1 MKSLCL
7 GIVQDNRVAFGW
19 GMLHFMERILGITNG
34 LIRSE
39 LYANKL
45 PRVADEV
52 PGVAGRDVLC
62 DEQAGED
69 ALEVL
74 VGLRSVRRE
83 RRSRFCGVGREE
95 AGDRIVE
102 DRAVEVVCGQGP
114 LRQEHRRHR
123 IAANR
128 YRKYFY
134 IYIISFGHHPREYGS

>member
-7 GIVQDNRVAFGW
+7 GIVKCVAFGW
-19 GMLHFMERILGITNG
+19 GMLHFLERILGIANG

-52 PGVAGRDVLC
+52 PGVAGR

-83 RRSRFCGVGREE
+83 RRSRFCGVGCEE
-95 AGDRIVE
+95 AGDRTVE

-114 LRQEHRRHR
+114 LRQEHRCHR

-128 YRKYFY
+128 YRKYFFLY
-134 IYIISFGHHPREYGS
+134 ILFLLVII